1 VSAPPIL
8 GRGADGLAAAARAS
22 AVPASPVPASPVP
35 ASPVPASPV
44 PASAG
49 DLVVLARAEWPAS
62 PADRLPAL
70 PGFITSS
77 FSPLAAEVAEQCL
90 RRYFGPPPATPEL
103 GEHTAVVLASST
115 GDIVTAAAVASAV
128 DEGRRVPP
136 LLFFQSNQNAVVGYI
151 AARWGLAGPVA
162 CTIPLGDALDD
173 AMASAAALIE
183 DGDARAALVI
193 VADQG
198 PGDAD
203 RGTALLLGPPSWP
216 EAGSPAGRSGIPL
229 HSGSPAIVPE
239 TAPGGR

>member
-1 VSAPPIL
+1 MSAPPVL
-8 GRGADGLAAAARAS
+8 KRGTVHAGSVQASTGGL
-22 AVPASPVPASPVP
+22 VD
-35 ASPVPASPV
+35 
-44 PASAG
+44 
-49 DLVVLARAEWPAS
+49 DLVVLARAEWPTD
-62 PADRLPAL
+62 PAARLPAL

-90 RRYFGPPPATPEL
+90 RRYLGAPPASPDL
-103 GEHTAVVLASST
+103 GERTAVVLASST
-115 GDIVTAAAVASAV
+115 GDIATAAAVASAV

-162 CTIPLGDALDD
+162 CTIPAADALTD
-173 AMASAAALIE
+173 AMASAVLLIE
-183 DGDARAALVI
+183 DGDASAALVI

-198 PGDAD
+198 RGGDD
-203 RGTALLLGPPSWP
+203 RGTALLLGPASWP
-216 EAGSPAGRSGIPL
+216 GAGSVAGRPGIPV